1 MVNKL
6 TNYLPRLVKLLLSA
20 KINTQ
25 INQVDALAILKTIKD
40 LHFIPDFEVN
50 DGYTAQIKLLML
62 QKGRFTD
69 FSLSQL

>member
-6 TNYLPRLVKLLLSA
+6 TNYLPRLVKLLFAA
-20 KINTQ
+20 KKDTQ
-25 INQVDALAILKTIKD
+25 INQVDALAILKAMKD
-40 LHFIPDFEVN
+40 LHFIPDFEVY

-62 QKGRFTD
+62 QKGRFTE